1 MPTGLRHVT
10 TPQTCPRNTAKRLR
24 RFSVH
29 FPWSVFTPKSPP
41 VGGLWGGGGGVDRL
55 SQSKMGPAPRSVSIG
70 LPKIRPIFC
79 GTIFGPMVF
88 WGFWRA
94 LCNIFTRIHATTMQA
109 ITKFHRFTTD
119 RKFGRSPKLAKIGPG
134 DILVTNSVITES
146 PPKMTPA
153 PPRSQSVSTIFQ
165 VIFQSVS
172 PVFFGFF
179 ALFWSFFVAFF
190 CVLVFLTQCSK

>member
-1 MPTGLRHVT
+1 ME
-10 TPQTCPRNTAKRLR
+10 RL
-24 RFSVH
+24 H
-29 FPWSVFTPKSPP
+29 PEKSSSWRT
-41 VGGLWGGGGGVDRL
+41 LGGGGDRL

-153 PPRSQSVSTIFQ
+153 PLSVSIGLHHFSSNFSKRLPC
-165 VIFQSVS
+165 VFLAFL
-172 PVFFGFF
+172 PFFGHF
-179 ALFWSFFVAFF
+179 SSPFFVSWYF
-190 CVLVFLTQCSK
+190 

>member
-1 MPTGLRHVT
+1 MSEKFAPNRPPRGAQNAPLNIEYSGAPTCEHMPTGLRHVT

-153 PPRSQSVSTIFQ
+153 PLGLNRS
-165 VIFQSVS
+165 
-172 PVFFGFF
+172 PPFF
-179 ALFWSFFVAFF
+179 
-190 CVLVFLTQCSK
+190 K